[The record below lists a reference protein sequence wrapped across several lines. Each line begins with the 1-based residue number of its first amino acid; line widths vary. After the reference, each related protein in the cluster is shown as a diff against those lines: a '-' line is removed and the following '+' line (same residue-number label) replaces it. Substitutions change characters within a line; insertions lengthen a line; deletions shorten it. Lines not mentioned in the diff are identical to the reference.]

1 MGEIAHVKQNCKS
14 QIVTAVEFDTD
25 RFIGTLDTTRQAR
38 RLTWRKVADQAGV
51 SASTLTR
58 LSQGKRPDVDSLG
71 ALSHWAGVKADM
83 FYRSNGAPLPTE
95 PLAQA
100 VGYLRADP
108 NLGIDGANA
117 MEAILRVTYE
127 QLRKKE

>member
-1 MGEIAHVKQNCKS
+1 M
-14 QIVTAVEFDTD
+14 TAVEFDAEG
-25 RFIGTLDTTRQAR
+25 FFSTLDDTRQAR

-71 ALSHWAGVKADM
+71 ALAHWAGVQTDT
-83 FYRSNGAPLPTE
+83 FYRANGVALPTE

-100 VGYLRADP
+100 MGYLRADP
-108 NLGIDGANA
+108 NLGEDGASA
-117 MEAILRVTYE
+117 LEAILRVTYE
-127 QLRKKE
+127 QLRKK